1 MKRTIAVNA
10 AVILL
15 PVCAVLAAG
24 GARAQSAAN
33 YPTKPIR
40 VVIGFAPGGPADICG
55 RVVAPRLSELLGQS
69 VVIENRGGAGG
80 TIGMEQVIK
89 AAPDGYTL
97 GLGSSGNLLV
107 APHLYPKAGYNV
119 QKDLVPVSQFAVTAY
134 AIAVNPSVPAKS
146 VRASA
151 NLAYG
156 VPLLACVLGAV
167 LGTQLAD
174 DLGGILGALGGLSL
188 AFGYVR
194 SRSRL
199 GNAAGH
205 PYIVSRS

>member
-1 MKRTIAVNA
+1 MEAGHSTVRATVRALEGGVALVEVEQGGCGRCHEKGGCGGQNLTQMLCTSPKVYRAENRIGA
-10 AVILL
+10 AVGER
-15 PVCAVLAAG
+15 VL
-24 GARAQSAAN
+24 
-33 YPTKPIR
+33 ID
-40 VVIGFAPGGPADICG
+40 IEPG
-55 RVVAPRLSELLGQS
+55 
-69 VVIENRGGAGG
+69 
-80 TIGMEQVIK
+80 
-89 AAPDGYTL
+89 
-97 GLGSSGNLLV
+97 
-107 APHLYPKAGYNV
+107 
-119 QKDLVPVSQFAVTAY
+119 
-134 AIAVNPSVPAKS
+134 S

-194 SRSRL
+194 SRARL